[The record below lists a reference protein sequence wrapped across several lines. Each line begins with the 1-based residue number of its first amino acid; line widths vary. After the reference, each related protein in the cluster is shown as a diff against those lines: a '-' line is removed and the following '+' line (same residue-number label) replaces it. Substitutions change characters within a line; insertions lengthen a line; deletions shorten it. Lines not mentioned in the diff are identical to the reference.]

1 MKNISNELSLRFG
14 AKRRN
19 VILIVSDEHRADSCG
34 CYGSPIRQVDGRSP
48 TPALDA
54 LAAGGVRFDAMY
66 CASPLSAPSRAAYM
80 TGMYPHTT
88 TALHHKM
95 QRREAGLTRFPGV
108 LDGIPGMG
116 HYFREAGYRTAAIGK
131 MHVHGECVD
140 GWDLGFDE
148 RELRFYTQFPG
159 NHYAD
164 LKDGDLNR
172 RYREIPPY
180 LKMTYREID
189 PVRFSRAPEGLT
201 VARNGENQHY
211 LETLIE
217 HEDEVYDMLVTDR
230 SLDFIDRQTRDQTP
244 FFIHVGLEKP
254 HRPWT
259 VPQSYLDRFNPDE
272 MPLPDT
278 IAEWR
283 EKGHFPFA
291 QTWCHTETVDD
302 EARRAIAAYSACVAE
317 IDDCVERIVAKCE
330 ALGILDNTII
340 LYTSDHGESLYDY
353 GLIEKHNML
362 EPSAQVPFILH
373 APWCLP
379 AGAVVR
385 APASLIDILP
395 TLCDM
400 AGVQGSDAFE
410 GMSLLETVAGKQDPD
425 RLVFSEFYEAGSGTR
440 PNEFL
445 PVRMGLNAAC
455 KYVYTHAAADQ
466 LYARDQDGPEPEN
479 NLAFDPAHEAAV
491 SRMRLCTL
499 DAWELDEYPQLSAE
513 IDVKADGV
521 HLHWE
526 VAAPDARYD
535 VYRAARPDPRHA
547 RRIAG
552 GIRDLSYTDPSPAD
566 GVVYYWVLG
575 HYALTRPFTD
585 PQGKR
590 RYGSLLVTTEAYPR
604 SLPITPCMRVEIRD
618 GWRGRFEYSPLLSS
632 TLFDLPW
639 IHIGMPPDVTPQ
651 RAEITGPVTLLTPRP
666 QTGAYAFSAELQ
678 TEVPGKNP
686 GDTLKLLVNYQ
697 NMHHY
702 YLIGFNQD
710 GTLGIWRQ
718 RGEIAQEELGRK
730 NIAGADVTK
739 PHILRVAMK
748 GESLLVALNGET
760 VLDVTDPD
768 PLPPGRAGFEAPLHL
783 KAASISM
790 IHLEPLA

>member
-1 MKNISNELSLRFG
+1 MNPTPSSS
-14 AKRRN
+14 KRPN

-34 CYGSPIRQVDGRSP
+34 CYGSPVRQTDGRSP

-54 LAAGGVRFDAMY
+54 LAAGGIRFDAMY

-108 LDGIPGMG
+108 RDGIPGMG
-116 HYFREAGYRTAAIGK
+116 QYFRDAGYRTAAIGK

-159 NHYAD
+159 KHYAD

-180 LKMTYREID
+180 PKMTYREID
-189 PVRFSRAPEGLT
+189 PVRFARAPEGLR
-201 VARNGENQHY
+201 VGQNGENQHY

-217 HEDEVYDMLVTDR
+217 RGDEMYDMLVTDR
-230 SLDFIDRQTRDQTP
+230 SLDFIDRQTREQTP

-259 VPQSYLDRFNPDE
+259 VPQSYLDRFNPDD
-272 MPLPDT
+272 MPLPET

-302 EARRAIAAYSACVAE
+302 EARRAIAAYYACVAE
-317 IDDCVERIVAKCE
+317 VDDCVERIVAKCE

-340 LYTSDHGESLYDY
+340 VYTSDHGESLFDC

-373 APWCLP
+373 APRCLP
-379 AGAVVR
+379 KGAVVKS
-385 APASLIDILP
+385 PASLLDILP

-400 AGVQGSDAFE
+400 AGIQGSDAFE
-410 GMSLLETVAGKQDPD
+410 GESLMETVAGKQDPG

-440 PNEFL
+440 PGEFL
-445 PVRMGLNAAC
+445 PIRMGLNAAC

-466 LYARDQDGPEPEN
+466 LYARDQDGPEPER
-479 NLAFDPAHEAAV
+479 NLAFDPAHEPLV

-499 DAWELDEYPQLSAE
+499 ADWELDEYPQLSARAE
-513 IDVKADGV
+513 VTSGGV
-521 HLHWE
+521 HLRWE
-526 VAAPDARYD
+526 AAAPDARYD
-535 VYRAARPDPRHA
+535 VYRSARPDPRSA
-547 RRIAG
+547 RRIAA
-552 GIRDLSYTDPSPAD
+552 GIPDLRYTDATAD
-566 GVVYYWVLG
+566 TPEVYYWVLG
-575 HYALTRPFTD
+575 HYALTQPFTD
-585 PQGKR
+585 PLGKR
-590 RYGSLLVTTEAYPR
+590 RYGDLPLTMDTYPR
-604 SLPITPCMRVEIRD
+604 SLPVTPCMRVKVRD
-618 GWRGRFEYSPLLSS
+618 GWRAAFEYTPLLSC

-639 IHIGMPPDVTPQ
+639 LHIGHPPKITANT
-651 RAEITGPVTLLTPRP
+651 AEISGPVTLLTPRP
-666 QTGAYAFSAELQ
+666 QTGPYMFSAELKTQ
-678 TEVPGKNP
+678 SPGKNP
-686 GDTLKLLVNYQ
+686 EDTLKLIVNYQ
-697 NMHHY
+697 NMHNF
-702 YLIGFNQD
+702 YLIGFNRD
-710 GTLGIWRQ
+710 GTLGVWRQ
-718 RGEIAQEELGRK
+718 RGENDQEELACK
-730 NIAGADVTK
+730 HIVGADVTK
-739 PHILRVAMK
+739 PH
-748 GESLLVALNGET
+748 LLTVTAKADTLHVALNGES
-760 VLDVTDPD
+760 VFDVTDPD

-783 KAASISM
+783 RAADIRM
-790 IHLEPLA
+790 IRLESLAEPHTN